1 MEQLFV
7 DAGTRLPGGRF
18 YGYVKIGFTA
28 LESFRR
34 QSPDFVFQGP
44 VGRRQFDGEV
54 QLLGVQRA
62 YLDRYFFIGDLPKPV
77 MDFIMS
83 VSSKVKFVQI

>member
-1 MEQLFV
+1 MPG
-7 DAGTRLPGGRF
+7 ARLPGGRF
-18 YGYVKIGFTA
+18 HGYVKIGFTA
-28 LESFRR
+28 LKSFRR

-62 YLDRYFFIGDLPKPV
+62 YLDRYFLSGIATSALPKPV
-77 MDFIMS
+77 MDFIMW

>member
-1 MEQLFV
+1 MQARVCRAV
-7 DAGTRLPGGRF
+7 DSTDI
-18 YGYVKIGFTA
+18 VKIGFTA
-28 LESFRR
+28 LKSFRR

-62 YLDRYFFIGDLPKPV
+62 YLDRYFFIGDC
-77 MDFIMS
+77 DFGFAEARHGFYH
-83 VSSKVKFVQI
+83 VGFVES